1 MSRTSESDYDTENSL
16 QEEST
21 DIEDCKDAIEKK
33 EALIDVLTIIRT
45 RQQKEND
52 VLREENDVLRE
63 ENTVLRKENDN
74 YIKLLEELSGAQS
87 PRRGGNNKRIK
98 NVSKHSTVSK
108 RNATRRQPSKR

>member
-52 VLREENDVLRE
+52 VLR
-63 ENTVLRKENDN
+63 KENDN